1 MKKTLA
7 GFVLGVLIVPAFTY
21 AAPDSIGSLASRL
34 LALEKRVS
42 ALEGRSV
49 VQIDKKTPVKTSAKT
64 EKLERRKAEL
74 VKLNRNMKVTA
85 QQRNAAAKEIQEID
99 KQLGT
104 QTSVCSYLSNGMVQ
118 ACGSF

>member
-21 AAPDSIGSLASRL
+21 AAPDSIGSLATRL
-34 LALEKRVS
+34 LALEQRVS
-42 ALEGRSV
+42 ALEGKTT
-49 VQIDKKTPVKTSAKT
+49 VQVEKKSPAKIK
-64 EKLERRKAEL
+64 KLESRKAEL
-74 VKLNRNMKVTA
+74 VKLNRSMRASAKE
-85 QQRNAAAKEIQEID
+85 RNAAAKEIQEID

-104 QTSVCSYLSNGMVQ
+104 QTSVCSYTSSGMVQ